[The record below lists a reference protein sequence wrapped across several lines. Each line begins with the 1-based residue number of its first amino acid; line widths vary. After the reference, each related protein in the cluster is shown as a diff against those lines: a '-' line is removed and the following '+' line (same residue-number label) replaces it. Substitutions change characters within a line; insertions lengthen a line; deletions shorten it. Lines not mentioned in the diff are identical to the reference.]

1 MTTRRHAR
9 SALRNAAEPYAKKVT
24 QVTVKTLFTPPP
36 PPPFVELIAGGND
49 PVSSARRM
57 CLRQAKRAPAH
68 TETVARRAGR
78 AATGVARRARP
89 AGLRMTSPGTG
100 RSPIDACGLSVV
112 SNRLSVV
119 SNKVSVVS
127 NRGFGVAA
135 RTPVVANGSSVVANR
150 VSVVAAGKP
159 GVANKTPVAP
169 NPNPVACARAP
180 VARLAPAVVRSG
192 RPRPAIRHPARP
204 PFPP

>member
-1 MTTRRHAR
+1 
-9 SALRNAAEPYAKKVT
+9 
-24 QVTVKTLFTPPP
+24 
-36 PPPFVELIAGGND
+36 D

-57 CLRQAKRAPAH
+57 CLCQAKRAPAH
-68 TETVARRAGR
+68 KETVARRAGR

-100 RSPIDACGLSVV
+100 RSPVDACGLSVV

-119 SNKVSVVS
+119 SNKVSVVANKSSVVSNRVSVVS

-135 RTPVVANGSSVVANR
+135 RTPVVANGSSVVSNR
-150 VSVVAAGKP
+150 VSGVAAGKSVVANETF

-169 NPNPVACARAP
+169 DPNPVACARAP
-180 VARLAPAVVRSG
+180 AASVLDFDENQRGQRIWLIARRENTRGQKGPWTDILS
-192 RPRPAIRHPARP
+192 AIIP
-204 PFPP
+204 